1 MKDKLKI
8 MKGAHAAKR
17 THGSSTSR
25 LGSASATASDT
36 PVADRVRNAALA
48 TILAAG
54 IVGAPY
60 VTAVSAGATDE
71 SAESDK
77 NGSNANEIKNKAD
90 SASMFKDETV
100 YVFKKADGQ
109 NKNIT
114 VSDWLKNGDSDKTLS
129 DVSNLKNIQ
138 NTEGNQAYTTG
149 SKNQLTWAADGN
161 DIYYQGSTTK
171 KLPVDVKV
179 TYWLNGKKVTP
190 DEISGKSGKVKIR
203 YDYTN
208 NSKVTENG
216 YSVYTPFVAMT
227 AVILNNDNFK
237 NVKITNAKMVNDGD
251 RTTVVGYAL
260 PGMSDSLDMKDADLN
275 IPEYVEITADAT
287 DFTLSSSATYVTSDL
302 FNGVDTDKMDTSQIG
317 DKLNEMQ
324 DAMEQL
330 MDGSN
335 SLLDGLNKLA
345 AGSDTLAT
353 GLKAAKTGTKQ
364 LSNGSGQVLSGLQQ
378 LRNGTSTST
387 GLIDAVNSIGTKSD
401 TAKDGTLL
409 GGTNAI
415 GGSLNTLDSSL
426 KSSLTQAKNGAN
438 QLTAGAKSAKAG
450 ATQLKTGSKQLQD
463 GLSALKAQFDQG
475 VGVPNDP
482 NTLLGGSAALSAGI
496 GKLGTE
502 LSDSLTKAK
511 NGADQLASGASSAKA
526 GAEKLSSG
534 ATGLI
539 QGLTQLES
547 KVDAGIGASDDT
559 SSSTLLGGANALSAG
574 LTQLQTSADSG
585 LESLEKQLK
594 GASSSLK
601 QISSGIDSY
610 GKAANSALSDAQ
622 TQAGNIKDTEA
633 SDNSAQVN
641 SDAEALNN
649 SIDANKNLTD
659 DEKASLKKQVAA
671 MQQDGTVTS
680 KATDNSAAV
689 TQIQTDI
696 KTAEGAIEKV
706 VGTGGLTSQID
717 TVASGLSQGAD
728 TVASQKTQLD
738 SGIEKLKTGSNNL
751 AKGLQSLK
759 SSIDSAIG
767 AAGDSYTAQ
776 VAGGSNPTLLG
787 IANDLS
793 GGLSGNGGLIS
804 GLTALSTGASTLSES
819 IGAST
824 ASDSTLNKG
833 LNQLQTGSNKLNS
846 GISTLKSGVD
856 GGLGDKDTSGTLI
869 NGAAQLNA
877 GSGALATGL
886 GKLEAGAATL
896 GSSIGTSLQKNST
909 LNKGLK
915 ALKSGVKQVSDG
927 LYSMKY
933 GGKMADGRTSSGLQ
947 GAVDALGN
955 KTTKNTLIY
964 GANAL
969 SGGLASLL
977 SASGTAA
984 DGAAT
989 LATNMR
995 KAASGSAELSD
1006 GLKKFDDQA
1015 VKKLLNY
1022 YNDNLSGLTDR
1033 VDALVSAG
1041 KDYKNYSGIS
1051 KDMDGQVKFI
1061 MEMDGINDSDD
1072 NGNSDSNSDSS
1083 DNGGTNDSGQNSSST
1098 VAAVTESSDSNN
1110 N

>member
-25 LGSASATASDT
+25 LGSVGATASDT

-77 NGSNANEIKNKAD
+77 SGSNANEIKNKAD

-114 VSDWLKNGDSDKTLS
+114 VSDWLKNGDGDKTLS

-302 FNGVDTDKMDTSQIG
+302 FDGVDTDKMDTSQIG

-364 LSNGSGQVLSGLQQ
+364 LSNGSDQVLSGLQQ

-401 TAKDGTLL
+401 TAKDG
-409 GGTNAI
+409 
-415 GGSLNTLDSSL
+415 
-426 KSSLTQAKNGAN
+426 
-438 QLTAGAKSAKAG
+438 
-450 ATQLKTGSKQLQD
+450 
-463 GLSALKAQFDQG
+463 
-475 VGVPNDP
+475 
-482 NTLLGGSAALSAGI
+482 
-496 GKLGTE
+496 
-502 LSDSLTKAK
+502 
-511 NGADQLASGASSAKA
+511 
-526 GAEKLSSG
+526 
-534 ATGLI
+534 
-539 QGLTQLES
+539 
-547 KVDAGIGASDDT
+547 
-559 SSSTLLGGANALSAG
+559 TLLGGANALSAG

-641 SDAEALNN
+641 SDAEALNS

-738 SGIEKLKTGSNNL
+738 SGIEKLK
-751 AKGLQSLK
+751 
-759 SSIDSAIG
+759 
-767 AAGDSYTAQ
+767 
-776 VAGGSNPTLLG
+776 
-787 IANDLS
+787 
-793 GGLSGNGGLIS
+793 
-804 GLTALSTGASTLSES
+804 
-819 IGAST
+819 
-824 ASDSTLNKG
+824 
-833 LNQLQTGSNKLNS
+833 
-846 GISTLKSGVD
+846 
-856 GGLGDKDTSGTLI
+856 
-869 NGAAQLNA
+869 
-877 GSGALATGL
+877 
-886 GKLEAGAATL
+886 
-896 GSSIGTSLQKNST
+896 
-909 LNKGLK
+909 
-915 ALKSGVKQVSDG
+915 SGVKQVSDG

-989 LATNMR
+989 LATNMH

-1061 MEMDGINDSDD
+1061 MEMDGINDGDD

-1083 DNGGTNDSGQNSSST
+1083 DNGGTNDSGQNSSSA
-1098 VAAVTESSDSNN
+1098 VAAVTESSDSNDN
-1110 N
+1110 

>member
-8 MKGAHAAKR
+8 VKGAHIAKR
-17 THGSSTSR
+17 ANGSSAKRS
-25 LGSASATASDT
+25 GSASAVTSDT

-60 VTAVSAGATDE
+60 VTATSAGAADE
-71 SAESDK
+71 SADTDK
-77 NGSNANEIKNKAD
+77 SGSNANEIKNKAD

-114 VSDWLKNGDSDKTLS
+114 VSDWLKNGDGDKTLS
-129 DVSNLKNIQ
+129 DVSNLNDIV

-149 SKNQLTWAADGN
+149 AKNKLTWAADGQ

-171 KLPVDVKV
+171 KTPVDVKA

-227 AVILNNDNFK
+227 AVILDNDNFK
-237 NVKITNAKMVNDGD
+237 NVKVTNAKMVNDGD

-260 PGMSDSLDMKDADLN
+260 PGMSDSLDMKDADLD
-275 IPEYVEITADAT
+275 IPEYVEVTADAT

-302 FNGVDTDKMDTSQIG
+302 FDGVDTDDMDTSQIG
-317 DKLNEMQ
+317 DKLNQMQ

-345 AGSDTLAT
+345 KGSDTLAT

-364 LSNGSGQVLSGLQQ
+364 LSDGSNQVLDGLQQ

-415 GGSLNTLDSSL
+415 GSGLNTLDTSL
-426 KSSLTQAKNGAN
+426 KSSLKQAKGGAD
-438 QLTAGAKSAKAG
+438 QLASGAASAKAG
-450 ATQLKTGSKQLQD
+450 AQQLKTGSKKLQN

-475 VGVPNDP
+475 VGAPNDP
-482 NTLLGGSAALSAGI
+482 KTLLGGSTALSAGI
-496 GKLGTE
+496 GTLGTK
-502 LSDSLTKAK
+502 LSSSLMQAK
-511 NGADQLASGASSAKA
+511 DGADQLSAGAASAKA
-526 GAEKLSSG
+526 GAEKLSGG

-559 SSSTLLGGANALSAG
+559 SSSTLLGGTNALSAG
-574 LTQLQTSADSG
+574 LTQLQTKADSG
-585 LESLEKQLK
+585 LDSLEKQLK

-659 DEKASLKKQVAA
+659 DEKASLKKQVAT

-680 KATDNSAAV
+680 KATDNSAAA

-717 TVASGLSQGAD
+717 TVAGALSKGAD
-728 TVASQKTQLD
+728 TVATQKTQLD
-738 SGIEKLKTGSNNL
+738 SGIAQLKTGSENL
-751 AKGLQSLK
+751 AKGLLK
-759 SSIDSAIG
+759 LKGSIDGAIG

-793 GGLSGNGGLIS
+793 SGLSGTGGLIS
-804 GLTALSTGASTLSES
+804 GLETLSTGASTLSKS

-824 ASDSTLNKG
+824 ASDSELNKG
-833 LNQLQTGSNKLNS
+833 MDQLQSGSNKLTN
-846 GISTLKSGVD
+846 GLSTLKSGVD

-896 GSSIGTSLQKNST
+896 GSSIGKSLQKNST
-909 LNKGLK
+909 LNKGMK
-915 ALKSGVKQVSDG
+915 ALESGVKQVADG

-933 GGKMADGRTSSGLQ
+933 GGKMSDGRTSSGLQ
-947 GAVDALGN
+947 GAVDALGS
-955 KTTKNTLIY
+955 KSTKNTLIY

-969 SGGLASLL
+969 SGGLATLL
-977 SASGTAA
+977 SASGEAA

-989 LATNMR
+989 LATNMH
-995 KAASGSAELSD
+995 KAANGSAELSD

-1015 VKKLLNY
+1015 VKKLLDY
-1022 YNDNLSGLTDR
+1022 YNDNLAGLTDR
-1033 VDALVSAG
+1033 VDAVVAAG

-1072 NGNSDSNSDSS
+1072 NGNSSS
-1083 DNGGTNDSGQNSSST
+1083 DNSSSDNNGSSDQSSST
-1098 VAAVTESSDSNN
+1098 TAVINDSESSDNR
-1110 N
+1110 

>member
-25 LGSASATASDT
+25 LGSVGATASDT

-77 NGSNANEIKNKAD
+77 SGSNANEIKNKAD

-114 VSDWLKNGDSDKTLS
+114 VSDWLKNGDGDKTLS

-302 FNGVDTDKMDTSQIG
+302 FDGVDTDKMDTSQIG

-364 LSNGSGQVLSGLQQ
+364 LSNGSDQVLSGLQQ

-409 GGTNAI
+409 GG
-415 GGSLNTLDSSL
+415 
-426 KSSLTQAKNGAN
+426 
-438 QLTAGAKSAKAG
+438 
-450 ATQLKTGSKQLQD
+450 
-463 GLSALKAQFDQG
+463 
-475 VGVPNDP
+475 
-482 NTLLGGSAALSAGI
+482 
-496 GKLGTE
+496 
-502 LSDSLTKAK
+502 
-511 NGADQLASGASSAKA
+511 
-526 GAEKLSSG
+526 
-534 ATGLI
+534 
-539 QGLTQLES
+539 
-547 KVDAGIGASDDT
+547 
-559 SSSTLLGGANALSAG
+559 ANALSAV

-641 SDAEALNN
+641 SDAEALNS

-696 KTAEGAIEKV
+696 KTAEGAI

-738 SGIEKLKTGSNNL
+738 SGIEK
-751 AKGLQSLK
+751 
-759 SSIDSAIG
+759 
-767 AAGDSYTAQ
+767 
-776 VAGGSNPTLLG
+776 
-787 IANDLS
+787 
-793 GGLSGNGGLIS
+793 
-804 GLTALSTGASTLSES
+804 
-819 IGAST
+819 
-824 ASDSTLNKG
+824 
-833 LNQLQTGSNKLNS
+833 
-846 GISTLKSGVD
+846 
-856 GGLGDKDTSGTLI
+856 
-869 NGAAQLNA
+869 
-877 GSGALATGL
+877 
-886 GKLEAGAATL
+886 
-896 GSSIGTSLQKNST
+896 
-909 LNKGLK
+909 
-915 ALKSGVKQVSDG
+915 LKSGVKQVSDG

-989 LATNMR
+989 LATNMH

-1061 MEMDGINDSDD
+1061 MEMDGINDGDD

-1083 DNGGTNDSGQNSSST
+1083 DNGGTNDSGQNSSSA
-1098 VAAVTESSDSNN
+1098 VAAVTESSDSNDN
-1110 N
+1110 

>member
-17 THGSSTSR
+17 AHGSSANR
-25 LGSASATASDT
+25 PGSASAVASDT
-36 PVADRVRNAALA
+36 SVADRVRNAALA

-60 VTAVSAGATDE
+60 VTAVSAGAADE
-71 SAESDK
+71 SADTDK
-77 NGSNANEIKNKAD
+77 SGSNANEIKNKAD

-114 VSDWLKNGDSDKTLS
+114 VSDWLKNGDGDKTLS
-129 DVSNLKNIQ
+129 DVSDLKDIQ

-149 SKNQLTWAADGN
+149 SKNQLTWAADGD
-161 DIYYQGSTTK
+161 DIYYQGSTSK
-171 KLPVDVKV
+171 KLPVDVKA

-190 DEISGKSGKVKIR
+190 DQISGKSGKVKIR

-227 AVILNNDNFK
+227 AVILDNDNFK
-237 NVKITNAKMVNDGD
+237 NVKVTNAKMVNDGD

-260 PGMSDSLDMKDADLN
+260 PGMSDSLDLKDANLN
-275 IPEYVEITADAT
+275 IPEYVEVTADAT

-302 FNGVDTDKMDTSQIG
+302 FDGVDTDKMDTSQIG

-335 SLLDGLNKLA
+335 SLLDGLNQLSD
-345 AGSDTLAT
+345 GSDTLAA

-364 LSNGSGQVLSGLQQ
+364 LSDGSNQVLSGLQQ

-401 TAKDGTLL
+401 TAKNGTLL

-415 GGSLNTLDSSL
+415 GSGLNTLDSSL
-426 KSSLTQAKNGAN
+426 KSSLTQAKGGAD
-438 QLTAGAKSAKAG
+438 QLASGAKSAKAG
-450 ATQLKTGSKQLQD
+450 ANKLAAGTTSMKKGAQQLSNGYTGLKQ
-463 GLSALKAQFDQG
+463 GLATLKSNVDK
-475 VGVPNDP
+475 
-482 NTLLGGSAALSAGI
+482 GI
-496 GKLGTE
+496 G
-502 LSDSLTKAK
+502 S
-511 NGADQLASGASSAKA
+511 
-526 GAEKLSSG
+526 
-534 ATGLI
+534 
-539 QGLTQLES
+539 
-547 KVDAGIGASDDT
+547 SDDST
-559 SSSTLLGGANALSAG
+559 SDTLMGGVNLLSAG
-574 LTQLQTSADSG
+574 LTNLQSSADTGLDG
-585 LESLEKQLK
+585 LETKMQDASKGLK
-594 GASSSLK
+594 R
-601 QISSGIDSY
+601 ISSGINTAGSRANTALDD
-610 GKAANSALSDAQ
+610 AA
-622 TQAGNIKDTEA
+622 TQAGKIKDSTA
-633 SDNSAQVN
+633 TDNSSQV
-641 SDAEALNN
+641 SDDAAALNQ
-649 SIDANKNLTD
+649 SIEDNKNLTD
-659 DEKASLKKQVAA
+659 AEKEALKKQVSTL
-671 MQQDGTVTS
+671 QQDGTVTS
-680 KATDNSAAV
+680 DGTDNSAAV
-689 TQIQTDI
+689 TQLTKDI
-696 KTAEGAIEKV
+696 KIAETALGEI
-706 VGTGGLTSQID
+706 VGSNGTAQID
-717 TVASGLSQGAD
+717 A
-728 TVASQKTQLD
+728 VASQLSDGATAVAKQKELLD
-738 SGIEKLKTGSNNL
+738 SNISKLKDGTTALSNGLTELKTGNKD
-751 AKGLQSLK
+751 KGMPG
-759 SSIDSAIG
+759 IDGAIG
-767 AAGDSYTAQ
+767 TRNDSYANKGNT
-776 VAGGSNPTLLG
+776 TLYG
-787 IANDLS
+787 IANDLDS
-793 GGLSGNGGLIS
+793 GTNGLLSDLTALETGFNGDGTAQNPGLLS
-804 GLTALSTGASTLSES
+804 GLTALS
-819 IGAST
+819 
-824 ASDSTLNKG
+824 N
-833 LNQLQTGSNKLNS
+833 GSS
-846 GISTLKSGVD
+846 
-856 GGLGDKDTSGTLI
+856 
-869 NGAAQLNA
+869 Q
-877 GSGALATGL
+877 
-886 GKLEAGAATL
+886 L
-896 GSSIGTSLQKNST
+896 GSSIGKSLQKNST

-989 LATNMR
+989 LATNMH
-995 KAASGSAELSD
+995 KATNGSAELSD
-1006 GLKKFDDQA
+1006 GLKQFDDQA
-1015 VKKLLNY
+1015 VKKLLDY

-1072 NGNSDSNSDSS
+1072 NGNSDSSSSGS
-1083 DNGGTNDSGQNSSST
+1083 DNNNGGSSQSSSA
-1098 VAAVTESSDSNN
+1098 VAAVTESSDSNDN
-1110 N
+1110 

>member
-25 LGSASATASDT
+25 LGSVGATASDT

-77 NGSNANEIKNKAD
+77 SGSNANEIKNKAD

-114 VSDWLKNGDSDKTLS
+114 VSDWLKNGDGDKTLS

-171 KLPVDVKV
+171 MLPVDVKV

-287 DFTLSSSATYVTSDL
+287 DFTLSSSATYVTSNL
-302 FNGVDTDKMDTSQIG
+302 FDGVDTDKMDTSQIG
-317 DKLNEMQ
+317 DKLNQMQ

-335 SLLDGLNKLA
+335 NLLDGLNKLA

-364 LSNGSGQVLSGLQQ
+364 LSNGSNQVLSGLQQ

-415 GGSLNTLDSSL
+415 GGGLNTLDSSL

-450 ATQLKTGSKQLQD
+450 A
-463 GLSALKAQFDQG
+463 
-475 VGVPNDP
+475 
-482 NTLLGGSAALSAGI
+482 
-496 GKLGTE
+496 
-502 LSDSLTKAK
+502 
-511 NGADQLASGASSAKA
+511 
-526 GAEKLSSG
+526 EKLSSG

-547 KVDAGIGASDDT
+547 KVDTGIGASDDT

-601 QISSGIDSY
+601 QISSGIESY

-804 GLTALSTGASTLSES
+804 GL
-819 IGAST
+819 
-824 ASDSTLNKG
+824 
-833 LNQLQTGSNKLNS
+833 
-846 GISTLKSGVD
+846 
-856 GGLGDKDTSGTLI
+856 
-869 NGAAQLNA
+869 
-877 GSGALATGL
+877 
-886 GKLEAGAATL
+886 GKLEAGTATL

-989 LATNMR
+989 LATNMH

-1061 MEMDGINDSDD
+1061 MEMDGINDNDD

-1083 DNGGTNDSGQNSSST
+1083 DNGGTNDSGQNSSSA
-1098 VAAVTESSDSNN
+1098 VAAVTESSDSNDN
-1110 N
+1110 

>member
-77 NGSNANEIKNKAD
+77 SGSNVNEIKNKAD

-114 VSDWLKNGDSDKTLS
+114 VSDWLKNGDGDKTLS

-302 FNGVDTDKMDTSQIG
+302 FDGVDTDKMDTSQIG

-364 LSNGSGQVLSGLQQ
+364 LSNGSDRVLSGLQQ

-415 GGSLNTLDSSL
+415 GGGLNTLDSSL
-426 KSSLTQAKNGAN
+426 KSSLTQ
-438 QLTAGAKSAKAG
+438 
-450 ATQLKTGSKQLQD
+450 
-463 GLSALKAQFDQG
+463 
-475 VGVPNDP
+475 
-482 NTLLGGSAALSAGI
+482 
-496 GKLGTE
+496 
-502 LSDSLTKAK
+502 AK

-547 KVDAGIGASDDT
+547 KVDTGIGASDDT

-601 QISSGIDSY
+601 QISSGIESY

-622 TQAGNIKDTEA
+622 TQADNIKDTEA

-793 GGLSGNGGLIS
+793 GGLSGNGGLS
-804 GLTALSTGASTLSES
+804 S
-819 IGAST
+819 
-824 ASDSTLNKG
+824 
-833 LNQLQTGSNKLNS
+833 
-846 GISTLKSGVD
+846 
-856 GGLGDKDTSGTLI
+856 
-869 NGAAQLNA
+869 
-877 GSGALATGL
+877 GL

-915 ALKSGVKQVSDG
+915 ALKSGVKQISDG

-989 LATNMR
+989 LATNMH

>member
-25 LGSASATASDT
+25 LGSVGATASDT

-71 SAESDK
+71 SVESDK
-77 NGSNANEIKNKAD
+77 SGSNANEIKNKAD

-114 VSDWLKNGDSDKTLS
+114 VSDWLKNGDGDKTLS

-171 KLPVDVKV
+171 KLPMDVKV

-237 NVKITNAKMVNDGD
+237 NVKVTNAKMVNDGD

-260 PGMSDSLDMKDADLN
+260 PGMSDSLDMKDADLK

-302 FNGVDTDKMDTSQIG
+302 FDGVDTDKMDTSQIG

-364 LSNGSGQVLSGLQQ
+364 LSNGSDQVLSGLQQ

-387 GLIDAVNSIGTKSD
+387 GLIDAVNSIGTMSD

-415 GGSLNTLDSSL
+415 GGGLSTLDSSL

-438 QLTAGAKSAKAG
+438 RLTAGAKSAK
-450 ATQLKTGSKQLQD
+450 T
-463 GLSALKAQFDQG
+463 
-475 VGVPNDP
+475 
-482 NTLLGGSAALSAGI
+482 
-496 GKLGTE
+496 
-502 LSDSLTKAK
+502 
-511 NGADQLASGASSAKA
+511 

-539 QGLTQLES
+539 QHLTQLES
-547 KVDAGIGASDDT
+547 KVDGAIGAAGDSYT
-559 SSSTLLGGANALSAG
+559 AQVAGGSKPTLLGIANDLSAG
-574 LTQLQTSADSG
+574 LTKLQTSADSE

-594 GASSSLK
+594 GASSSLN
-601 QISSGIDSY
+601 QISSGIKSS

-622 TQAGNIKDTEA
+622 AQAGNIKDTEA

-641 SDAEALNN
+641 SDAEALNS

-696 KTAEGAIEKV
+696 NTAEDAIEKV

-717 TVASGLSQGAD
+717 TVASGLSKGAD
-728 TVASQKTQLD
+728 TVVSQKTQLD
-738 SGIEKLKTGSNNL
+738 SEIAKLKTGSNNL
-751 AKGLQSLK
+751 ATGLQGLK
-759 SSIDSAIG
+759 SNI
-767 AAGDSYTAQ
+767 
-776 VAGGSNPTLLG
+776 
-787 IANDLS
+787 
-793 GGLSGNGGLIS
+793 
-804 GLTALSTGASTLSES
+804 
-819 IGAST
+819 
-824 ASDSTLNKG
+824 
-833 LNQLQTGSNKLNS
+833 
-846 GISTLKSGVD
+846 D
-856 GGLGDKDTSGTLI
+856 GGLGDKDTSDTLI

-989 LATNMR
+989 LATNMH

-1072 NGNSDSNSDSS
+1072 TGNSDSNSDSS
-1083 DNGGTNDSGQNSSST
+1083 DNGGTNDSGQNSSSA
-1098 VAAVTESSDSNN
+1098 VAAVTESSDSNDN
-1110 N
+1110 

>member
-17 THGSSTSR
+17 AHGSSANR
-25 LGSASATASDT
+25 PGSASAVASDT
-36 PVADRVRNAALA
+36 SVADRVRNAALA

-60 VTAVSAGATDE
+60 VTAVSAGAADE
-71 SAESDK
+71 SADTDK
-77 NGSNANEIKNKAD
+77 SGSNANEIKNKAD

-114 VSDWLKNGDSDKTLS
+114 VSDWLKNGDGDKTLS
-129 DVSNLKNIQ
+129 DVSDLKDIQ

-149 SKNQLTWAADGN
+149 SKNQLTWAADGD
-161 DIYYQGSTTK
+161 DIYYQGSTSK
-171 KLPVDVKV
+171 KLPVDVKA

-190 DEISGKSGKVKIR
+190 DQISGKSGKVKIR

-227 AVILNNDNFK
+227 AVILDNDNFK
-237 NVKITNAKMVNDGD
+237 NVKVTNAKMVNDGD

-260 PGMSDSLDMKDADLN
+260 PGMSDSLDLKDANLN
-275 IPEYVEITADAT
+275 IPEYVEVTADAT

-302 FNGVDTDKMDTSQIG
+302 FDGVDTDKMDTSQIG

-335 SLLDGLNKLA
+335 SLLDGLNQLA

-364 LSNGSGQVLSGLQQ
+364 LSNGSDQVLSGLQQ

-401 TAKDGTLL
+401 TAKDG
-409 GGTNAI
+409 
-415 GGSLNTLDSSL
+415 
-426 KSSLTQAKNGAN
+426 
-438 QLTAGAKSAKAG
+438 
-450 ATQLKTGSKQLQD
+450 
-463 GLSALKAQFDQG
+463 
-475 VGVPNDP
+475 
-482 NTLLGGSAALSAGI
+482 
-496 GKLGTE
+496 
-502 LSDSLTKAK
+502 
-511 NGADQLASGASSAKA
+511 
-526 GAEKLSSG
+526 
-534 ATGLI
+534 
-539 QGLTQLES
+539 
-547 KVDAGIGASDDT
+547 
-559 SSSTLLGGANALSAG
+559 TLLGGANALSAG

-641 SDAEALNN
+641 SDAEALNS

-696 KTAEGAIEKV
+696 KTAEGAI
-706 VGTGGLTSQID
+706 VGTGGLTSKID

-738 SGIEKLKTGSNNL
+738 SGIEK
-751 AKGLQSLK
+751 
-759 SSIDSAIG
+759 
-767 AAGDSYTAQ
+767 
-776 VAGGSNPTLLG
+776 
-787 IANDLS
+787 
-793 GGLSGNGGLIS
+793 
-804 GLTALSTGASTLSES
+804 
-819 IGAST
+819 
-824 ASDSTLNKG
+824 
-833 LNQLQTGSNKLNS
+833 
-846 GISTLKSGVD
+846 
-856 GGLGDKDTSGTLI
+856 
-869 NGAAQLNA
+869 
-877 GSGALATGL
+877 
-886 GKLEAGAATL
+886 
-896 GSSIGTSLQKNST
+896 
-909 LNKGLK
+909 
-915 ALKSGVKQVSDG
+915 LKSGVKQVSDG

-989 LATNMR
+989 LATNMH

-1061 MEMDGINDSDD
+1061 MEMDGINDGDD

-1083 DNGGTNDSGQNSSST
+1083 DNGGTNDSGQNSSSA
-1098 VAAVTESSDSNN
+1098 VAAVTESSDSNDN
-1110 N
+1110 

>member
-25 LGSASATASDT
+25 LGSVGATASDT

-60 VTAVSAGATDE
+60 VTAVSAGATDG

-77 NGSNANEIKNKAD
+77 SGSNANEIKNKAD

-114 VSDWLKNGDSDKTLS
+114 VSDWLKNGDGDKTLS

-335 SLLDGLNKLA
+335 NLLDGLNKLA

-364 LSNGSGQVLSGLQQ
+364 LSNGSDQVLSGLQQ

-401 TAKDGTLL
+401 TAKDG
-409 GGTNAI
+409 
-415 GGSLNTLDSSL
+415 
-426 KSSLTQAKNGAN
+426 
-438 QLTAGAKSAKAG
+438 
-450 ATQLKTGSKQLQD
+450 
-463 GLSALKAQFDQG
+463 
-475 VGVPNDP
+475 
-482 NTLLGGSAALSAGI
+482 
-496 GKLGTE
+496 
-502 LSDSLTKAK
+502 
-511 NGADQLASGASSAKA
+511 
-526 GAEKLSSG
+526 
-534 ATGLI
+534 
-539 QGLTQLES
+539 
-547 KVDAGIGASDDT
+547 
-559 SSSTLLGGANALSAG
+559 TLLGGANALSAG

-641 SDAEALNN
+641 SDAEALNS

-696 KTAEGAIEKV
+696 KTAEGAIEQV
-706 VGTGGLTSQID
+706 DGAGGLTSQID

-738 SGIEKLKTGSNNL
+738 SGIEK
-751 AKGLQSLK
+751 
-759 SSIDSAIG
+759 
-767 AAGDSYTAQ
+767 
-776 VAGGSNPTLLG
+776 
-787 IANDLS
+787 
-793 GGLSGNGGLIS
+793 
-804 GLTALSTGASTLSES
+804 
-819 IGAST
+819 
-824 ASDSTLNKG
+824 
-833 LNQLQTGSNKLNS
+833 
-846 GISTLKSGVD
+846 
-856 GGLGDKDTSGTLI
+856 
-869 NGAAQLNA
+869 
-877 GSGALATGL
+877 
-886 GKLEAGAATL
+886 
-896 GSSIGTSLQKNST
+896 
-909 LNKGLK
+909 
-915 ALKSGVKQVSDG
+915 LKSGVKQVSDG

-989 LATNMR
+989 LATNMH

-1061 MEMDGINDSDD
+1061 MEMDGINDGDD

-1083 DNGGTNDSGQNSSST
+1083 DNGGTNDSGQNSSSA
-1098 VAAVTESSDSNN
+1098 VAAVTESSDSNDN
-1110 N
+1110 